1 MALPTGASV
10 TTDKLAHYPKVYYDG
25 AKKQHKGKAKG
36 GKK

>member
-10 TTDKLAHYPKVYYDG
+10 TTDKLAASQQVYYDG
-25 AKKQHKGKAKG
+25 AKKPTKRSGKG